1 MSELTLHG
9 EAIQLLKQLIATPS
23 FSGEENGTADLIQD
37 WLKDHGVETERLGN
51 NVWALNAHFDVA
63 KPTILLNSHHD
74 TVKPNKAYTRDP
86 FLAQEEAGT
95 LYGLGSNDAGGCL
108 VSLLATFLHFYERK
122 ELKYNLLIAASAEE
136 ENSGA
141 NGISSLL
148 PLLPPIAC
156 GVVGEP
162 TSMNMAVAEKGLM
175 VIDGTASGTA
185 GHAAHENADNALYN
199 ALDDINLIRHF
210 AFPKVS
216 ESSGKVKAT
225 VTQIEAG
232 QQHNVVPAACKFVV
246 DVRVNEHYTNQEVF
260 EILNSLTK
268 SELKARSFRLN
279 SSSIANDHP
288 LVKAGLALG
297 RKTYGSPTLSDQA
310 LMAFPTVK
318 MGPGESTRSHQADEF
333 VLLSEIE
340 EGISLHI
347 QLLEKLL

>member
-1 MSELTLHG
+1 MSENELHT

-23 FSGEENGTADLIQD
+23 YSREESGTADLIQE
-37 WLKDHGVETERLGN
+37 WLKAHGIETERLGN
-51 NVWALNAHFDVA
+51 NVWAVNAHFDAA

-86 FLAQEEAGT
+86 FLAQEEDGK
-95 LYGLGSNDAGGCL
+95 LFGLGSNDAGGCL
-108 VSLLATFLHFYERK
+108 VSLLSAFVHFHGRND
-122 ELKYNLLIAASAEE
+122 LKYNLLMAASAEE

-156 GVVGEP
+156 GIVGEP

-175 VIDGTASGTA
+175 VIDGLASGTA
-185 GHAAHENADNALYN
+185 GHAAHENADNALYH
-199 ALDDINLIRHF
+199 ALDDINLIRNF

-216 ESSGKVKAT
+216 ETLGKVKAT

-232 QQHNVVPAACKFVV
+232 QQHNVVPAMCQFVV

-260 EILNSLTK
+260 DILNSLTK

-279 SSSIANDHP
+279 SSSIPNDHP
-288 LVKAGLALG
+288 LVKAGLVLG

-318 MGPGESTRSHQADEF
+318 MGPGETTRSHQADEF

-340 EGISLHI
+340 EGINLYI
-347 QLLEKLL
+347 RLLEQLL